1 MDYGCLP
8 FEVCRVVA
16 SIALGL
22 FFTFAMWRHRDTVL
36 PVHYMILG
44 VVVLGTFEAASWLI
58 AYSYMNKT
66 GQQILLLVLNSS
78 TFNNA
83 LSWFQPECK
92 CQSALCGRGTATM
105 RATTHTTDAACINT
119 VLTLQ
124 GENRSGI

>member
-22 FFTFAMWRHRDTVL
+22 FFTFAMWRHRETVL

-66 GQQILLLVLNSS
+66 GQRILQLNNSKG
-78 TFNNA
+78 NNV
-83 LSWFQPECK
+83 LSWFQPECQ
-92 CQSALCGRGTATM
+92 CQPM
-105 RATTHTTDAACINT
+105 
-119 VLTLQ
+119 
-124 GENRSGI
+124 